1 MFETLLPRTPEGE
14 YVFTLVEGSPT
25 TPANRP
31 RAEARVLPPPGERD
45 RLEMDRGELTRAAA
59 ESRGKF
65 YTLADADQVIDD
77 LPEAE
82 RVPLN
87 DPTPLLQVWSHALLY
102 VLIAVLLGCEW
113 WVRRRERL
121 V

>member
-1 MFETLLPRTPEGE
+1 M
-14 YVFTLVEGSPT
+14 
-25 TPANRP
+25 NRGD
-31 RAEARVLPPPGERD
+31 L
-45 RLEMDRGELTRAAA
+45 MRAAA
-59 ESRGKF
+59 ESRGRF
-65 YTLADADQVIDD
+65 YTLADADKVIDD

-87 DPTPLLQVWSHALLY
+87 QPCPPLSVWNHGLLFLLL
-102 VLIAVLLGCEW
+102 VLLLGCEW